1 MAMRAA
7 ARALPPAGEWPALVP
22 QAGSVT
28 WARAGDPRLLLAAG
42 YALVLQV
49 SHPTV
54 GAGVSEH
61 SDFRSDPWGRLL
73 RTLDYSYTMVYGGPR
88 AAGETGRR
96 IRSMHARIHGTL
108 PDGRPY
114 HALEPHAYAW
124 VHATLAEAIVR
135 AHATFGRPFA
145 LREREQFWR
154 EWRAL
159 GRLLGIGED
168 DLPASWERFDVYFEQ
183 MVDRRLERTQAAAE
197 VLAALARPA
206 PPAAAALLRGLWS
219 LGRLPVG
226 HLLRLATVGL
236 LPARLRVRLGLRWSA
251 ARELELRAA
260 AGTLRGMTPLMP
272 PVLANIGPRYL
283 ELRARAI
290 AGTGER

>member
-1 MAMRAA
+1 MSAAVPVSMPA
-7 ARALPPAGEWPALVP
+7 AREWPALVP
-22 QAGSVT
+22 QPGSVT

-42 YALVLQV
+42 YALLLQV

-61 SDFRSDPWGRLL
+61 SRFRLDPWGRLL

-88 AAGETGRR
+88 AAGEMGRR
-96 IRSMHARIHGTL
+96 IRAMHSRIRGAL

-114 HALEPHAYAW
+114 HALEPDAYAW

-135 AHATFGRPFA
+135 AHATFGRPLA
-145 LREREQFWR
+145 PGEREQFWR

-168 DLPASWERFDVYFEQ
+168 DLPRSWERFGPYFEQ
-183 MVDRRLERTQAAAE
+183 VVDRRLERTPAAAD

-206 PPAAAALLRGLWS
+206 PPAEVALVRGLWS
-219 LGRLPVG
+219 VGRLPAG
-226 HLLRLATVGL
+226 HLLCLITVGL
-236 LPARLRVRLGLRWSA
+236 LPPLMRGRLELRWSQPQ
-251 ARELELRAA
+251 ELELRATA
-260 AGTLRGMTPLMP
+260 AALRAMTPVMP
-272 PVLANIGPRYL
+272 PVLVNVGPRYL
-283 ELRARAI
+283 EMRAGNRGASRA
-290 AGTGER
+290 